1 MAKVEA
7 IALTA
12 ALQSPK
18 EASHMLA
25 SGRTLVV
32 LVATN

>member
-1 MAKVEA
+1 VAKVKA
-7 IALTA
+7 IALTG

-18 EASHMLA
+18 AASHMLA